1 MTNPNEAWMRVPVS
15 LLARLS
21 DSLVKIRCIDGDLI
35 TGSIQQETQNGIKAI
50 QLHLDNHNAKQQ
62 QALSEVTHA

>member
-1 MTNPNEAWMRVPVS
+1 MTNANDAWIRVPVS

-21 DSLVKIRCIDGDLI
+21 DSLVNIRCIDGDLI
-35 TGSIQQETQNGIKAI
+35 TGDIQQETQRGIKAI
-50 QLHLDNHNAKQQ
+50 QLHLDRHNAKQQ